1 MNELRILGKNYRVD
15 RIPNHIGP
23 GGAQVYGT
31 CDHARSVIALD
42 SGQDTQQERD
52 TLMHEAL
59 HAIDYSMALGL
70 KERQIHALGAGLTA
84 LFTDNPGLAFW
95 LSGHQVEVVDAKP
108 RKNATRTR

>member
-1 MNELRILGKNYRVD
+1 MNELRILGKTYRVD
-15 RIPNHIGP
+15 RATQP
-23 GGAQVYGT
+23 GGLGGMQVFGT
-31 CDHARSVIALD
+31 CDYARSVITMEQ
-42 SGQDTQQERD
+42 GQDAQQERD
-52 TLMHEAL
+52 TLLHEAL

-70 KERQIHALGAGLTA
+70 KESQIHALGAGLTA